1 MVGYMGVGKS
11 ASGRRL
17 ARLMGVPFFDTDE
30 ALRSQHGGT
39 IPQLFAQHGQGG
51 FRQLERKVLMDMA
64 TAHPDALISTG
75 GGAACHADNM
85 DFMRANGV
93 VVYLKMGADDLADR
107 LQGKSD
113 ERPLLAGVSAEALPQ
128 FIAKH
133 LAEREV
139 HYRKANITVDAAH
152 LDGERLNSVR
162 NLIEAEWAV
171 KP

>member
-11 ASGRRL
+11 SSGRRL

-93 VVYLKMGADDLADR
+93 VVYLKMGADDLTDR

-113 ERPLLAGVSAEALPQ
+113 ERPLLAG
-128 FIAKH
+128 
-133 LAEREV
+133 V